1 MEGKS
6 YDHRCMGKIRGVEPG
21 YSNGGRGGK
30 EGGGEKKRVVK
41 GGSCVKGLVCM
52 VDERRTS

>member
-6 YDHRCMGKIRGVEPG
+6 YEHRCMGKIREVEPE

-30 EGGGEKKRVVK
+30 EGEREKKRVVK
-41 GGSCVKGLVCM
+41 GGSCVKGLACM
-52 VDERRTS
+52 VDE